1 MGIILDIV
9 IIAIIALSI
18 FLGYRKG
25 LVKIAVKLCAF
36 LIAIIVSIVFYKP
49 VSNIIIN
56 NTQLDEKIE
65 SAIIEN
71 GSIKIEEDEETQ
83 NYAQEQEEE
92 QTNESFLE
100 NVQGYV
106 DETITE
112 TQNELVRKAAKEIS
126 GRLINIIV
134 IVGLFIITRLI
145 LILLVL
151 ISDVIT
157 NIPIIKQFNKIG
169 GILYGIIRGLLLIY
183 AILAIVF
190 LVVSISGNSNILQTI
205 ESSVLTE
212 FMYESNILLNI
223 IF

>member
-9 IIAIIALSI
+9 IIAIMALSI

-56 NTQLDEKIE
+56 NTLLDEKIE

-71 GSIKIEEDEETQ
+71 GSIKIEEDETQ
-83 NYAQEQEEE
+83 NEEQEKE

-100 NVQGYV
+100 NVQEYV

-183 AILAIVF
+183 AALAIVS

>member
-92 QTNESFLE
+92 QNNESFLE
-100 NVQGYV
+100 NVQQILKNVVKTATQQRFAQHSTGTV
-106 DETITE
+106 DKTHNLNVIA
-112 TQNELVRKAAKEIS
+112 NKEEK
-126 GRLINIIV
+126 L
-134 IVGLFIITRLI
+134 LF
-145 LILLVL
+145 V
-151 ISDVIT
+151 
-157 NIPIIKQFNKIG
+157 
-169 GILYGIIRGLLLIY
+169 
-183 AILAIVF
+183 
-190 LVVSISGNSNILQTI
+190 
-205 ESSVLTE
+205 
-212 FMYESNILLNI
+212 
-223 IF
+223 

>member
-126 GRLINIIV
+126 GRLINIII

-157 NIPIIKQFNKIG
+157 NIPIIKQFNKLG

>member
-9 IIAIIALSI
+9 IIAIMALSI

-56 NTQLDEKIE
+56 NTLLDEKIE

-71 GSIKIEEDEETQ
+71 GSIKIEEDETQ
-83 NYAQEQEEE
+83 NEEQEKE

-100 NVQGYV
+100 NVQEYV

-134 IVGLFIITRLI
+134 IVGLFIMTRLI

-183 AILAIVF
+183 ATLAIVF

>member
-1 MGIILDIV
+1 MGIILDVV
-9 IIAIIALSI
+9 IISIMALSI

-71 GSIKIEEDEETQ
+71 GSIKIEEDETQ
-83 NYAQEQEEE
+83 NEEQEKE

-183 AILAIVF
+183 ATLAIVF

>member
-9 IIAIIALSI
+9 IIAIMALSI

-56 NTQLDEKIE
+56 NTLLDEKIE

-71 GSIKIEEDEETQ
+71 GSIKIEEDETQ
-83 NYAQEQEEE
+83 NEEQEKE

-100 NVQGYV
+100 NVQEYV

-183 AILAIVF
+183 ATLAIVF

-205 ESSVLTE
+205 ESSVFME

>member
-9 IIAIIALSI
+9 IIAIMALSI

-65 SAIIEN
+65 SVIIEK
-71 GSIKIEEDEETQ
+71 GSIKIEEDEIRKD
-83 NYAQEQEEE
+83 EQGEQ

-106 DETITE
+106 EETVAE
-112 TQNELVRKAAKEIS
+112 TQNELIKKAAKEIS

-157 NIPIIKQFNKIG
+157 NIPIIKQFNKLG
-169 GILYGIIRGLLLIY
+169 GILYGIIRGVLLIY
-183 AILAIVF
+183 SILAIVF
-190 LVVSISGNSNILQTI
+190 LVVSISGNSNIIQII

>member
-1 MGIILDIV
+1 MGIILDVV
-9 IIAIIALSI
+9 IISIMALSI

-71 GSIKIEEDEETQ
+71 GSIKIEEDEIRKD
-83 NYAQEQEEE
+83 EQGEQ

-134 IVGLFIITRLI
+134 IVGLFIMTRLI

-183 AILAIVF
+183 VTLSIVF

>member
-9 IIAIIALSI
+9 IIAIMALSI

-36 LIAIIVSIVFYKP
+36 LIAIIISIVFYKP

-65 SAIIEN
+65 SKIIEN
-71 GSIKIEEDEETQ
+71 GSIKVKEEEET
-83 NYAQEQEEE
+83 ARDEKEE
-92 QTNESFLE
+92 QANDNFLE

-157 NIPIIKQFNKIG
+157 NIPIIKQFNKLG

-183 AILAIVF
+183 SILAIVF
-190 LVVSISGNSNILQTI
+190 LVVSISGNSNIIQII
-205 ESSVLTE
+205 ESSMLTK

>member
-1 MGIILDIV
+1 M
-9 IIAIIALSI
+9 
-18 FLGYRKG
+18 
-25 LVKIAVKLCAF
+25 
-36 LIAIIVSIVFYKP
+36 
-49 VSNIIIN
+49 SNIIIN
-56 NTQLDEKIE
+56 NTLLDEKIE
-65 SAIIEN
+65 SVIIEN
-71 GSIKIEEDEETQ
+71 GSIKIEEDEIRKD
-83 NYAQEQEEE
+83 EQGEQ

-106 DETITE
+106 EETVAE
-112 TQNELVRKAAKEIS
+112 TQTELIKKAAKEIS

-157 NIPIIKQFNKIG
+157 NIPIIKQFNKLG
-169 GILYGIIRGLLLIY
+169 GILYGIIRGVLLIY
-183 AILAIVF
+183 SILAIVF

>member
-92 QTNESFLE
+92 QNNESFLE

-157 NIPIIKQFNKIG
+157 NIPIIKQFNKLG

>member
-83 NYAQEQEEE
+83 TYAQEQEEE
-92 QTNESFLE
+92 QTKESFLE

-126 GRLINIIV
+126 GRLINIII

-157 NIPIIKQFNKIG
+157 NIPIIKQFNKLG

>member
-1 MGIILDIV
+1 MGIILDVV
-9 IIAIIALSI
+9 IISIMALSI

-36 LIAIIVSIVFYKP
+36 LIAKIVSIVFYKP

-65 SAIIEN
+65 SVIIEN
-71 GSIKIEEDEETQ
+71 GSIKIEEDEIRKD
-83 NYAQEQEEE
+83 EQGEQ

-145 LILLVL
+145 
-151 ISDVIT
+151 
-157 NIPIIKQFNKIG
+157 
-169 GILYGIIRGLLLIY
+169 
-183 AILAIVF
+183 
-190 LVVSISGNSNILQTI
+190 
-205 ESSVLTE
+205 
-212 FMYESNILLNI
+212 
-223 IF
+223 